1 MEPEEKFTCKI
12 ASRNW
17 MPFQCVCLVMQIYEC
32 GIDFYVRLQRSAS
45 GQLFGRNKH
54 ILFSKVSRFVLSSL
68 GCCAVL
74 GAVHGWH
81 VCKPRCCWEG
91 GQTIQTSYSYRS
103 LGQLKTYGLRRL
115 RLRDDE
121 VSNKSE
127 KSCQNDHAIFCPK
140 SFCPRPLPSQAA
152 WQPTWKHPAQPQ
164 GAMLGL
170 FLKTRSRGTTS
181 GTLGEKHAA
190 LDRRCKRGGYFG
202 GRNSYWRGRNPLST
216 GI

>member
-140 SFCPRPLPSQAA
+140 SFCPRPLPSQLGS
-152 WQPTWKHPAQPQ
+152 QPENT
-164 GAMLGL
+164 L
-170 FLKTRSRGTTS
+170 RSRRVPCWAFSLRPGPEAPPRAPW
-181 GTLGEKHAA
+181 EKSTRHWT
-190 LDRRCKRGGYFG
+190 GGAKG
-202 GRNSYWRGRNPLST
+202 GGILEVGIHIEGGRNPLST